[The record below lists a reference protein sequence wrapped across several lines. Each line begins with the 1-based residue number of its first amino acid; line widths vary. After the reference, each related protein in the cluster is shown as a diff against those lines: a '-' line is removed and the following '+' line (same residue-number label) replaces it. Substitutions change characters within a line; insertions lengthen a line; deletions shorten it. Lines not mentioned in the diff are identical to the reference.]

1 MRTGSLAVAA
11 ILCLGFGMVSAPAA
25 AQSGDWLDQI
35 WKTLGSQQT
44 ANNLSQSEI
53 VAGLK
58 EALANG
64 TTNAIKTLGKTG
76 GFWDNPAVRIPLPGP
91 LQQVGSIARQLGQG
105 AQVDAFQL
113 SLNRAAEKAVPQVA
127 DLFGAAI
134 RKMTLS
140 DAQGILTGGD
150 HAATDYFRRTAGPAL
165 AARIEPIVAKAT
177 SSVGVT
183 EKYKQFMAGGAGGQ
197 LSAALSLLGGG
208 GSSNST
214 LDLDR
219 YVTDQTLNGLFYEIG
234 KEEAA
239 IRKDPAAR
247 TTDLLKKV
255 FAGQ

>member
-1 MRTGSLAVAA
+1 MRPRSLILAA
-11 ILCLGFGMVSAPAA
+11 ALLLGCGIASASAA
-25 AQSGDWLDQI
+25 AQSGDWLDQV
-35 WKTLGSQQT
+35 WKALGSQPT
-44 ANNLSQSEI
+44 ANDLSQSDI

-64 TTNAIKTLGKTG
+64 TTNAIETLGKSG
-76 GFWDNPAVRIPLPGP
+76 GFWDNPAVRIPLPGA

-183 EKYKQFMAGGAGGQ
+183 EKYKQLMSGGAGSAV
-197 LSAALSLLGGG
+197 SAALSLFGGG
-208 GSSNST
+208 GSSNSA
-214 LDLDR
+214 LDLDQ
-219 YVTDQTLNGLFYEIG
+219 YVTSETLNGLFYEIG

-255 FAGQ
+255 FAGH